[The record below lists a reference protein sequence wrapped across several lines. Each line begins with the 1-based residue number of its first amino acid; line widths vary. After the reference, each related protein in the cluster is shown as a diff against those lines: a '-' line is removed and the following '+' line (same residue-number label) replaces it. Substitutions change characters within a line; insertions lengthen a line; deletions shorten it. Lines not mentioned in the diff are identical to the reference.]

1 MVMATADGGVDAG
14 LYEIVL
20 LPIMRWFVPRE
31 MRVLLMVVAGLP
43 SEIVALAIWTMLS
56 WMV

>member
-1 MVMATADGGVDAG
+1 MMATADGGGDVV
-14 LYEIVL
+14 LYRRVL

-31 MRVLLMVVAGLP
+31 MAVLLMVVASAP
-43 SEIVALAIWTMLS
+43 SETGTPAIWTALF